1 MWDRLRSDHC
11 LGPNG
16 ILAEIDAEGTDEP
29 IIAIASTV
37 PASFVQSLPA
47 RAHALGKRVTFFD
60 IPVTGAEKTADEV
73 TLLMHGGGEKAVF
86 DRCRPAMDAVARE
99 FLHVGDLAAG
109 QVTKL
114 AIDQILWIY
123 VSAHFILAVSV
134 QNRRSRSLLVSQ
146 YPGSRLCKAVPP
158 YSVGTDL
165 ISRVIPSSCMATV
178 RFLPLRAESTS
189 SLVGA

>member
-1 MWDRLRSDHC
+1 LRSDHC

-37 PASFVQSLPA
+37 PASFVQTWPA

-60 IPVTGAEKTADEV
+60 IPVTGAEKTAVEE
-73 TLLMHGGGEKAVF
+73 TLMMHGGGEKAVF

-99 FLHVGDLAAG
+99 VLHVGDLVAG

-114 AIDQILWIY
+114 AIVKYKQFISLGNDDVESGRRGILPW
-123 VSAHFILAVSV
+123 
-134 QNRRSRSLLVSQ
+134 
-146 YPGSRLCKAVPP
+146 
-158 YSVGTDL
+158 T
-165 ISRVIPSSCMATV
+165 ATLSMTANAGNCGCEMSGK
-178 RFLPLRAESTS
+178 R
-189 SLVGA
+189 